1 MGSCSL
7 AGSARARFLPL
18 GEVSFCASKVPL
30 TEVGLFTVLLV
41 TLIGAAFDAAVV
53 VVETSADLLLTSMG
67 APAGAPLVVVE
78 FSAALIGMSMGTAA
92 EAPLVVVEF
101 SAILLGRVPLGLEE
115 TSMVAA
121 VEPPLSAQDLLEMS
135 LGTFCLG
142 LEEEMSMGGEA
153 KAPLEALAAGDLA
166 LRVDLF
172 ATMAF
177 ETRRRETLKISEE
190 VELALIQVGG
200 TVLGG

>member
-18 GEVSFCASKVPL
+18 GEVSFCATRVPL

-41 TLIGAAFDAAVV
+41 TSIGAAFDAAVV
-53 VVETSADLLLTSMG
+53 VVETSADFLLTSMG
-67 APAGAPLVVVE
+67 AAAGAPFVVVE

-101 SAILLGRVPLGLEE
+101 SAILLGRVSLGPEEE

-121 VEPPLSAQDLLEMS
+121 VEPLLWAQDLLEIS
-135 LGTFCLG
+135 LGAFCLG
-142 LEEEMSMGGEA
+142 LEEEMSTGEEA

-166 LRVDLF
+166 LRVDRF

-177 ETRRRETLKISEE
+177 ETRKRETLKISEE
-190 VELALIQVGG
+190 VSG
-200 TVLGG
+200 